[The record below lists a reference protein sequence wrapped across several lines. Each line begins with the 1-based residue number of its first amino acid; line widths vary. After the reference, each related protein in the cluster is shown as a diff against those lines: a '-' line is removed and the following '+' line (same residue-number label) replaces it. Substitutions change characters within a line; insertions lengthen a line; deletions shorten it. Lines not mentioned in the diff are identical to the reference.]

1 MRQACRLFTLL
12 IIFAVLMDWGAPP
25 TSPQDQSQQDQSQQS
40 QEKSDKDQ
48 QKKKKKGGGFFGG
61 LKAVAGESSEQQEV
75 TATAGSKT
83 VGEGEQIG
91 SAQPT
96 AADRRAVSAMESY
109 AIPEKDVK
117 KFQDE
122 GQLKPKQ

>member
-1 MRQACRLFTLL
+1 MRRTCRLLTLL
-12 IIFAVLMDWGAPP
+12 IVFAALMAWGAPP
-25 TSPQDQSQQDQSQQS
+25 ASPQDQSQPDQSQQS

-61 LKAVAGESSEQQEV
+61 LKAITGESSEQQEA
-75 TATAGSKT
+75 TRTAGSKT

>member
-1 MRQACRLFTLL
+1 MRRTCRLFALL
-12 IIFAVLMDWGAPP
+12 TVFAVLMAWGAPP

-40 QEKSDKDQ
+40 QGKSDKDQ

-61 LKAVAGESSEQQEV
+61 LKAITGESSEQQEV

-91 SAQPT
+91 NAQPT
-96 AADRRAVSAMESY
+96 AADRQAVNAMETYS
-109 AIPEKDVK
+109 IPEKDVK
-117 KFQDE
+117 KFQND
-122 GQLKPKQ
+122 GQLKSKQ